1 MSLYE
6 RLSILAKK
14 QKISIP
20 QLSVKL
26 GFSEQYL
33 YKWKTNTP
41 KADNLAKVADYFNV
55 STDYL
60 LGRTDDP
67 DPKSSGVELDWDDTL
82 FLDEETE
89 KNSTPEYFAIQR
101 KSKKLSQKEQ
111 QRLLKIMEATFD
123 DLDNGDFEED
133 EDDDL

>member
-1 MSLYE
+1 MNLYE
-6 RLSILAKK
+6 RLSMLAKK

-60 LGRTDDP
+60 LGRTDNP
-67 DPKSSGVELDWDDTL
+67 NPTSTGVELGWNDTIYKEAAPVDMTPKGRAIGRGFDQLDADKQDL
-82 FLDEETE
+82 FE
-89 KNSTPEYFAIQR
+89 
-101 KSKKLSQKEQ
+101 
-111 QRLLKIMEATFD
+111 RLLKQMQED
-123 DLDNGDFEED
+123 D
-133 EDDDL
+133 EDDD

>member
-1 MSLYE
+1 MTLYE
-6 RLSILAKK
+6 RLSMLAKK

-67 DPKSSGVELDWDDTL
+67 NPVRNTEGYFRIDKDGLEGQELSEYIDDVAAYAEL
-82 FLDEETE
+82 
-89 KNSTPEYFAIQR
+89 R
-101 KSKKLSQKEQ
+101 RKKLLERKT
-111 QRLLKIMEATFD
+111 K
-123 DLDNGDFEED
+123 
-133 EDDDL
+133 